1 MHCQSQSSWFARL
14 NLIMS
19 FAKSVSAL
27 ILSAGLSTA
36 LTRSPVPPQV
46 DGGWIVSDLPF
57 YNAAS
62 YTFENGL
69 PDGLIIANWET
80 GLNWEAHSANVKFSN
95 GYLEL
100 WVPGGQNPPAG
111 TRYSGA
117 EVDTVADNI
126 AYGSFR
132 TVAILTQT
140 PGVCNGTSDRA
151 HGASCSIC

>member
-1 MHCQSQSSWFARL
+1 
-14 NLIMS
+14 MS
-19 FAKSVSAL
+19 FAKSIWSLVW
-27 ILSAGLSTA
+27 SAGLSVA
-36 LTRSPVPPQV
+36 LTKSPVPPQV

-57 YNAAS
+57 YNSAS

-69 PDGLIIANWET
+69 PDGLIIANWPT
-80 GLNWEAHSANVKFSN
+80 GLNWQADAANVKFNN

-100 WVPGGQNPPAG
+100 WVPGAQNPPAG

-117 EVDTVADNI
+117 EVDTVAKNI

-140 PGVCNGTSDRA
+140 PGVCNGKFMPVFATVR
-151 HGASCSIC
+151 HTASEPSLIAVPSRNVHIP